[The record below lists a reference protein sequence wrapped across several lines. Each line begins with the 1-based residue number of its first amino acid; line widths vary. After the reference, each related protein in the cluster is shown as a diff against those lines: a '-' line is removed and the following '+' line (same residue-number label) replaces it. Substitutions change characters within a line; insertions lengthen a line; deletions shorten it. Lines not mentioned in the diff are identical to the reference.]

1 MGTSP
6 PDTGLVALLGLR
18 FEHISADQVVISW
31 TVDERHLQ
39 PQGIVHGGV
48 YCAVNETAASVA
60 GSVWFGGRGRVV
72 GVANTTDFIRQAEPG
87 ATLTA
92 TASPVHRGR
101 LQQLWSIETYDAADR
116 MVARGQVRLQ
126 NLPVE

>member
-39 PQGIVHGGV
+39 PQDLALLTRRNRAH
-48 YCAVNETAASVA
+48 ATP
-60 GSVWFGGRGRVV
+60 
-72 GVANTTDFIRQAEPG
+72 AN
-87 ATLTA
+87 
-92 TASPVHRGR
+92 
-101 LQQLWSIETYDAADR
+101 
-116 MVARGQVRLQ
+116 
-126 NLPVE
+126 